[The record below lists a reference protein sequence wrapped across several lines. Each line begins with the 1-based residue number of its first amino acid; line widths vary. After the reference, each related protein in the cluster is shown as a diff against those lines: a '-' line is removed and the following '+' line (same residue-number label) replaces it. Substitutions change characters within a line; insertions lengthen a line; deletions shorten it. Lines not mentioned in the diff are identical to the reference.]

1 MMLFAVT
8 SQNILCYLCG
18 GPLSQKD
25 HHISSK
31 VRGMKAQTQELSEV
45 VLNNQ
50 VLVERDRA
58 EGVNI
63 SSPSRKRISIF
74 LTE

>member
-1 MMLFAVT
+1 
-8 SQNILCYLCG
+8 
-18 GPLSQKD
+18 
-25 HHISSK
+25 
-31 VRGMKAQTQELSEV
+31 MKAQTQELSEV

-74 LTE
+74 LTEWIIFFVLLLSLFDADWQSVQLVSYFTQTS